1 MATIKAS
8 ALHIYEGD
16 SVDVFFLNTTQ
27 PAPNT
32 KTNSVI
38 KVSNVAGRIVIELY
52 DPTTAISIQPYNGST
67 L

>member
-8 ALHIYEGD
+8 ALSIYEGD

-32 KTNSVI
+32 KTNAVI
-38 KVSNVAGRIVIELY
+38 KIANVDGKIVIELY
-52 DPTTAISIQPYNGST
+52 DPTTAISIQPHKGIY
-67 L
+67 

>member
-8 ALHIYEGD
+8 SMNIHEGD

-32 KTNSVI
+32 KTNAVI
-38 KVSNVAGRIVIELY
+38 KVSNVAGKIVIELY
-52 DPTTAISIQPYNGST
+52 DEKTAISIQPYSGST
-67 L
+67 V

>member
-8 ALHIYEGD
+8 ALSIHEGD

-32 KTNSVI
+32 KTNAVI
-38 KVSNVAGRIVIELY
+38 RVSNIAGKIVIELY
-52 DPTTAISIQPYNGST
+52 DPTTAISIQSYNGST
-67 L
+67 I